1 MLYTKEEIEA
11 GTRLVEEF
19 FRAYAAEDGEDR
31 MDIDDVD
38 EDAQLEHLRRCF
50 ERFRPQLESNP
61 WCKTILAEL

>member
-11 GTRLVEEF
+11 GTRLMEEF

-31 MDIDDVD
+31 MDG
-38 EDAQLEHLRRCF
+38 DAQLEHLRHCL

>member
-1 MLYTKEEIEA
+1 MNFVRTWLT
-11 GTRLVEEF
+11 L
-19 FRAYAAEDGEDR
+19 YAAEDGEDR